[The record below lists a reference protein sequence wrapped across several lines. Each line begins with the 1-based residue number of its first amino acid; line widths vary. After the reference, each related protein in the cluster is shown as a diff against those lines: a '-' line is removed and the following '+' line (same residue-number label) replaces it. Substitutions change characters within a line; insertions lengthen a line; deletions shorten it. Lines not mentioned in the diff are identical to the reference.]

1 MDECFVGIHSTLTSM
16 AQTEPPPDGHLCFSP
31 GQALITPVRIGEL
44 RILTEVPHGKRRLAQ
59 GLFGDHRVFAKQVP
73 RSELIREVLCNLLA
87 QAVSIPI
94 PNCFVLST
102 DQDDGDRWFAS
113 ERSGTDYLRTFRGN
127 QSNFEGLK
135 EGPSLWRLV
144 AFDTW
149 IGNEDRTPKNLLFQA
164 PGEFLPIDHGEA
176 LPSGM
181 KPNSRYRN
189 RLARHLIAE
198 GRDSPQALAAQVR
211 RAMADFADV
220 DFSQILIAGLPEG
233 WGANPEFAEWCRVL
247 RERLRYLPDLIEA
260 EFKTG
265 QGSTIWEFQRDD

>member
-1 MDECFVGIHSTLTSM
+1 M
-16 AQTEPPPDGHLCFSP
+16 
-31 GQALITPVRIGEL
+31 ITTVRIGEL
-44 RILTEVPHGKRRLAQ
+44 RALREHAEGSRRLIE
-59 GLFGDHRVFAKQVP
+59 GITGDHRVLGKEVSRA
-73 RSELIREVLCNLLA
+73 ELIREVLCNLLA
-87 QAVSIPI
+87 QAANIRVPD
-94 PNCFVLST
+94 CFVLRIGQGEGEFWYGST
-102 DQDDGDRWFAS
+102 Y
-113 ERSGTDYLRTFRGN
+113 SGRDYLRTFRGN

-135 EGPSLWRLV
+135 DGPSLWRLI

-164 PGEFLPIDHGEA
+164 PGEFMPIDHGEA

-198 GRDSPQALAAQVR
+198 EKDSPQALAAQVR
-211 RAMADFADV
+211 RSMADFADV